1 MKRIRSFFGLVVL
14 LSTLGAVDAK
24 GQANFWLKN
33 LDASWHIDAPV
44 FDSTWQL
51 IPADSSYRVELWG
64 SAAVETLQPVR
75 SYYDGNRRFGY
86 FIADGY
92 FGRAGSDLVV
102 ADLPRGELWAW
113 LQVRVW
119 DTSLAPTYEETVR
132 LQMGG
137 YGESPAFYARG
148 NL

>member
-1 MKRIRSFFGLVVL
+1 MHLCGRFG
-14 LSTLGAVDAK
+14 SIDAQGAVTFRPELVLTTDSFP
-24 GQANFWLKN
+24 Q
-33 LDASWHIDAPV
+33 V
-44 FDSTWQL
+44 FSGT
-51 IPADSSYRVELWG
+51 
-64 SAAVETLQPVR
+64 AAGTGDR
-75 SYYDGNRRFGY
+75 DDGNRRFGY